1 MHLAKR
7 SPFASIVLCFAFCLP
22 ALAQTRGGEANGT
35 VIDSSGAVV
44 PGASVT
50 FTNQATNIQNTATSN
65 NNGYFVF
72 VNVQSGPYKLKV
84 EKSGFKAV
92 ESSFQVAVNQ
102 AVTQNMTL
110 DVGSASTTIEVTAQA
125 PVLDSTT
132 SSLGTVI
139 EEKTIQSLPLNGR
152 NFTQLLTLT
161 PGVTPVST
169 SQNKSIGGVEGNVG
183 IPGSGFSDPSFHG
196 QENRSKLYFYD
207 GIINT
212 NIRGPTYIVIPNID
226 MIQEFKVVGQDANAD
241 MGGAAGGVVNMVSR
255 AGTNKFHG
263 SAFEYVRNNAFDA
276 RNGFSDITS
285 TGGPKPPAAYHQNQF
300 GATIAGPV
308 IHDKTFFTFG
318 YDGWRY
324 NKPDGSTAYVP
335 TPAELSGDFSQTVV
349 SGVGNPIFNPFSTRP
364 GTKAG
369 SFVRDPFYCSSAT
382 GQPLAADPVTHLQL
396 PAGTGKTPPAG
407 DQVCNKIPQ
416 SLINP
421 AIQAFFQAYS
431 ATPNLAN
438 PNDPK
443 HNFIQNRS
451 SINNA
456 NEYKARIDHRFS
468 QRDNVFLRFT
478 Q

>member
-7 SPFASIVLCFAFCLP
+7 SAFASMVLCFAFCLP

-50 FTNQATNIQNTATSN
+50 LTNQATNIQNTATSN

-72 VNVQSGPYKLKV
+72 VNVQPGAYKLKV

-110 DVGSASTTIEVTAQA
+110 DVGNASTTIEVTAQA

-226 MIQEFKVVGQDANAD
+226 MIQEFKVVGQDANAEV
-241 MGGAAGGVVNMVSR
+241 MR
-255 AGTNKFHG
+255 
-263 SAFEYVRNNAFDA
+263 DA
-276 RNGFSDITS
+276 LEEFLGF
-285 TGGPKPPAAYHQNQF
+285 
-300 GATIAGPV
+300 
-308 IHDKTFFTFG
+308 
-318 YDGWRY
+318 
-324 NKPDGSTAYVP
+324 
-335 TPAELSGDFSQTVV
+335 
-349 SGVGNPIFNPFSTRP
+349 
-364 GTKAG
+364 
-369 SFVRDPFYCSSAT
+369 
-382 GQPLAADPVTHLQL
+382 
-396 PAGTGKTPPAG
+396 
-407 DQVCNKIPQ
+407 
-416 SLINP
+416 
-421 AIQAFFQAYS
+421 
-431 ATPNLAN
+431 
-438 PNDPK
+438 
-443 HNFIQNRS
+443 
-451 SINNA
+451 
-456 NEYKARIDHRFS
+456 
-468 QRDNVFLRFT
+468 
-478 Q
+478 